1 MGLLW
6 KLHVG
11 LEVITCQH
19 TFRKWPCTGQ
29 TPQLGS
35 RGFLF
40 VHIWVYWTVALHGTP
55 NTASTILCPF
65 CFYRTHIIVQLKN
78 AVNAD
83 CLWVMVNKNLPL
95 ARFSKCAVC
104 LAVET
109 FLIHLNY
116 KTRQYIGLTCKLAKC
131 LNVEGKV
138 GETQFNGYPTVLC
151 VV

>member
-1 MGLLW
+1 M
-6 KLHVG
+6 
-11 LEVITCQH
+11 
-19 TFRKWPCTGQ
+19 
-29 TPQLGS
+29 
-35 RGFLF
+35 
-40 VHIWVYWTVALHGTP
+40 ALHRSDT
-55 NTASTILCPF
+55 TAWKSGFSVCSHLSLLNSGSPWYAKHCLNNSLSILLLQDCG
-65 CFYRTHIIVQLKN
+65 HIIVQLKN